1 MRTFSLVW
9 LGQVISLFGS
19 KLSEFA
25 IGVWVY
31 QQTESITQFGLILV
45 FIYLPNILISPLSG
59 ALVDRWNRRTA
70 MMLSATV
77 AGVNTSVLMVLLL
90 TSQLK
95 IWHVYIAVV
104 IFSVCEAFQWPAYTA
119 AVTQL
124 VPQKHLSRA
133 NGIVQ
138 ISRAIA
144 KLSAPLMAGFLVKI
158 IQLNGVLLI
167 DSCTYI
173 IAIVTLLQVRFPTL
187 KYSKRRQATGFN
199 QIQQEIISAWQYI
212 SRRPGLVRLLVFV
225 AITYFTMGTLEV
237 VSWPF
242 VLSFGS
248 SSDLGR
254 ILFIGGCGMLFGSLL
269 MSVWGGPKKR
279 IYGLFIFVPLQG
291 LLIVLYGFRP
301 SLILAAIGGFG
312 YLFAQPI
319 IVSCNQ
325 AIWQN
330 KVPMKL
336 QGRVFA
342 LQMMLERS
350 LSVFAYIFMGPLV
363 DNFLEPM
370 MAEDGLLANNIG
382 LVLGVGPG
390 RGIGLL
396 LCFVGL
402 LNILIT
408 VYSLLEPRL
417 KNIERELP
425 DVINADL
432 RLSKARL

>member
-1 MRTFSLVW
+1 MQTFSLVW

-19 KLSEFA
+19 KLTEFA

-31 QQTESITQFGLILV
+31 QQTGSITQFGLILV

-77 AGVNTSVLMVLLL
+77 AGINTLVLMVLLL
-90 TSQLK
+90 TSHLH
-95 IWHVYIAVV
+95 IWHVYIAVLV
-104 IFSVCEAFQWPAYTA
+104 FSVCEAFQWPAYTA
-119 AVTQL
+119 AVAQL
-124 VPQKHLSRA
+124 IPQKHLSRA

-144 KLSAPLMAGFLVKI
+144 KLSAPIMAGFLVKM

-173 IAIVTLLQVRFPTL
+173 IAIVTLLQVRFPNL
-187 KYSKRRQATGFN
+187 QNSKRRQAIGFQ
-199 QIQQEIISAWQYI
+199 QIQQEIISGWQYI
-212 SRRPGLVRLLVFV
+212 SQRAGLVRLLIFV

-237 VSWPF
+237 VFWPLI
-242 VLSFGS
+242 LSFGS
-248 SSDLGR
+248 SSDLGMV
-254 ILFIGGCGMLFGSLL
+254 LSIGGCGMLFGSLL
-269 MSVWGGPKKR
+269 MSVWGGPRKR

-291 LLIVLYGFRP
+291 LLILLGGFRP
-301 SLILAAIGGFG
+301 SLIFAGMGVFG

-325 AIWQN
+325 AIWQS

-363 DNFLEPM
+363 DNYLEPM
-370 MAEDGLLANNIG
+370 MAEDGLLANSIG
-382 LVLGVGPG
+382 VILGVGPG

-396 LCFVGL
+396 LCSVGL
-402 LNILIT
+402 LNIVIT

-417 KNIERELP
+417 KNVERELP
-425 DVINADL
+425 DVIKSDL
-432 RLSKARL
+432 RLSKVRP